1 MSLLS
6 KLVAVMCLSARCALA
21 LSVQFI
27 GASMAG
33 RAGEPAA
40 EARAQNQT
48 TLTESAAVGAVRQAR
63 THPAYQVFAARLRL
77 PTMTVVDGGTTL
89 HVGGRLKLDLR
100 KPDETMAQEGTT
112 LANLLEIPQGV
123 FVTLV
128 RKLSSN
134 ARLGG
139 EDLAHEFQM
148 SVVDY
153 KYLSERWQQYHPG
166 KAGESVRTEALKC
179 LQAGDLER
187 AWQLFIELP
196 KPRPPTGFRTG
207 SPQQST
213 GQ

>member
-1 MSLLS
+1 
-6 KLVAVMCLSARCALA
+6 
-21 LSVQFI
+21 
-27 GASMAG
+27 MAG

-48 TLTESAAVGAVRQAR
+48 TVTESAAVGAVRQAR
-63 THPAYQVFAARLRL
+63 THPAYQVFAAQLRL
-77 PTMTVVDGGTTL
+77 PTMTVLDGSTTL
-89 HVGGRLKLDLR
+89 NVGGRLKLDLG
-100 KPDETMAQEGTT
+100 KPDETMAQEGIA
-112 LANLLEIPQGV
+112 LAKLLEIPQGV
-123 FVTLV
+123 FATLV
-128 RKLSSN
+128 RKLSFN

-139 EDLAHEFQM
+139 EDLAQQFQT

-166 KAGESVRTEALKC
+166 KAGEPVRTEALKC

-196 KPRPPTGFRTG
+196 KPSPPTGLRTG